1 MKKKI
6 KTLRTDN
13 GTEFINQNF
22 LNFTNSKGIIHQT
35 DKSKSHIYSDRIWY
49 LKLYHFTL
57 FMHILVQLVDLV
69 WILHK
74 VRDTAIVSLISG
86 LLEHFGNI
94 WMKME

>member
-1 MKKKI
+1 LLEGKQG
-6 KTLRTDN
+6 LSL
-13 GTEFINQNF
+13 GEF
-22 LNFTNSKGIIHQT
+22 
-35 DKSKSHIYSDRIWY
+35 DKPKSHIYSDRIWY

-57 FMHILVQLVDLV
+57 FMHFLVQLVDLV

-74 VRDTAIVSLISG
+74 VRDTAMVSLILG

>member
-1 MKKKI
+1 MMQAFNNI
-6 KTLRTDN
+6 SSSQVDSVI
-13 GTEFINQNF
+13 INSS
-22 LNFTNSKGIIHQT
+22 LSVI

-57 FMHILVQLVDLV
+57 FMHILIQLVDLV

-74 VRDTAIVSLISG
+74 VRDTAMVSLISG
-86 LLEHFGNI
+86 LLEHFENI

>member
-1 MKKKI
+1 M
-6 KTLRTDN
+6 
-13 GTEFINQNF
+13 
-22 LNFTNSKGIIHQT
+22 H
-35 DKSKSHIYSDRIWY
+35 HILIEKEMTTIMCLLVHTSSDRIWY

-74 VRDTAIVSLISG
+74 VRDTAMVSLISG

-94 WMKME
+94 